1 MRKRSSIFAGGAKS
15 PRAVG
20 PDAAADWVARLAS
33 DQLTRDDE
41 QGLQDWLAA
50 DMANGPAFDA
60 HASILNG
67 VGALADDPEA
77 RAILMG
83 ASGAKPKRLDRR
95 ALLAGGGTAAA
106 ASIAAAVVGPTFLA
120 GKTYRTE
127 PGEQQRVRLA
137 DGSTVMLNTHSK
149 LRVRFDDA
157 ERRLFL
163 DYGQAWFQVAKDAQ
177 RPFRVFVG
185 QDEVRALGTAFDVR
199 REGER
204 ATVTLEEGRV
214 AIFRDASSLPLPAGS
229 ASRIGTSKLTAGPI
243 APALI
248 LSPGDEARLVPAT
261 APTVA
266 VVDLAHVQAWRTERV
281 ILESTPLGEA
291 VEEFNRYGGPRL
303 VLADPDLAALPVSGV
318 FHTDRPQAFAEAV
331 ATAFPVQATTVG
343 DGRIVLA
350 HR

>member
-1 MRKRSSIFAGGAKS
+1 MRRRNSIFAGGPKRPGA
-15 PRAVG
+15 AG

-33 DQLTRDDE
+33 DQRTREDD
-41 QGLQDWLAA
+41 QGLQGWLAA
-50 DMANGPAFDA
+50 DGANAAAFDE
-60 HASILNG
+60 HARIFNG
-67 VGALADDPEA
+67 VGALADDPDA

-83 ASGAKPKRLDRR
+83 AKADKPAWLARR
-95 ALLAGGGTAAA
+95 ALLGGGLGLAAA
-106 ASIAAAVVGPTFLA
+106 GVAAAVIGPDLLA

-127 PGEQQRVRLA
+127 PGEQRRLRLA
-137 DGSTVMLNTHSK
+137 DGSTVMLNTRSK
-149 LRVRFDDA
+149 LRVRFDGA

-185 QDEVRALGTAFDVR
+185 KDEVRALGTAFDVR

-214 AIFRDASSLPLPAGS
+214 AIFRDASSQPLPVSLAANG
-229 ASRIGTSKLTAGPI
+229 ASSKLVSGPV
-243 APALI
+243 APAVI
-248 LSPGDEARLVPAT
+248 LSPGDEARLIPAA
-261 APTVA
+261 APTIA
-266 VVDLAHVQAWRTERV
+266 AVDLAHVQAWRTERV

-303 VLADPDLAALPVSGV
+303 VLADPGLADLPVSGV

-331 ATAFPVQATTVG
+331 ATSFPVRATTAG

>member
-1 MRKRSSIFAGGAKS
+1 MRKHSSIFAGGPKRPGKA
-15 PRAVG
+15 G
-20 PDAAADWVARLAS
+20 PDAAAGWVARLAS
-33 DQLTRDDE
+33 DQRTREDDQHLQRWLT
-41 QGLQDWLAA
+41 A
-50 DMANGPAFDA
+50 DATNGSAFDE
-60 HASILNG
+60 HAKIFNG
-67 VGALADDPEA
+67 IGALANDPEA

-83 ASGAKPKRLDRR
+83 GKTVRAPRLDRR
-95 ALLAGGGTAAA
+95 ALIGGGVAAA
-106 ASIAAAVVGPTFLA
+106 AAVVAAAVVGPDLVL
-120 GKTYRTE
+120 GETYHTE
-127 PGEQQRVRLA
+127 LGEQRRLRLA
-137 DGSTVMLNTHSK
+137 DGSTVMLNTQSK
-149 LRVRFDDA
+149 LRVRFDGA

-185 QDEVRALGTAFDVR
+185 KDEVRALGTAFDVR

-214 AIFRDASSLPLPAGS
+214 AIFRDASSQPLPVSTA
-229 ASRIGTSKLTAGPI
+229 ASGASSKLVAGPV
-243 APALI
+243 APAVI
-248 LSPGDEARLVPAT
+248 LSPGDEARLAPAL

-266 VVDLAHVQAWRTERV
+266 AVDLAHVQAWRTERV

-303 VLADPDLAALPVSGV
+303 VLADPDLTNLPVSGV

-331 ATAFPVQATTVG
+331 ATSFPVRATTVG
-343 DGRIVLA
+343 DGQIVLA